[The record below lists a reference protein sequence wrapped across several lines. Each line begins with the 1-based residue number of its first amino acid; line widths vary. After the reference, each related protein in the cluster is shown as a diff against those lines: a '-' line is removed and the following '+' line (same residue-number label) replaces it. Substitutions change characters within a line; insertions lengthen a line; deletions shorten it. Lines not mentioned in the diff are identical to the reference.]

1 MMADSSREQK
11 LFNLTPI
18 RRAVLMACG
27 ATIGVTAAPA
37 AVAQAQEVAALDEII
52 VTARKRSEN
61 LQDVPI
67 SVMAF
72 GADAIAKQGIK
83 SLEDY
88 ARLIPSLTYS
98 SWLPGSSIVVFRGVT
113 VTADAFSGNS
123 SAATYFN
130 EMPITSQGANP
141 EVSLVDME
149 RLEAVSGPQP
159 TTYGASAQSGVLKF
173 VTAKPDLSE
182 FSGYVDVSGSFI
194 PEGDPGYDFQ
204 AVANIPLIEDIFAL
218 RVVGYQS
225 REGGYVDN
233 IRGSTADTHDWT
245 PAFESYPA
253 PASYPGGFD
262 GPNTT
267 DPSNPRPAIAHVTKT
282 NHDVAEDNIGDI
294 ETQGLR
300 LTAGWQLN
308 EDWLVTG
315 LYQYQSM
322 HVDGIASWHPEFG
335 DLNQIRFKNETKDD
349 DWYISTL
356 VLEGDLGFADFTA
369 ASGFMNRD
377 IVYDLDSS
385 TYLHQFQGIGG
396 VYYNMFDIKYFGTG
410 TPGVAYST
418 YTYSIPAYNGSITGW
433 TPGPGAYTY
442 YITEL
447 TDNTSRM
454 WDDAGSQR
462 FTQELRLTSKD
473 NGQRYQWMVGGF
485 YERFDSDYVFRGFVD
500 NYGDSIAGTIIERK
514 DGFVVRSPGQSWY
527 GRGDTEET
535 QWAVFAELGFDIT
548 DNLNILLGVRY
559 YDADTTDTNHTL
571 NADGTQS
578 QNCLED
584 SAGDC
589 IFSASNVTPDNRIGT
604 AGATSSATDTGTLP
618 LATITYTLNDNILT
632 YFTRSEGF
640 RTGGT
645 NIVRAVST
653 ASRKFDADLVINN
666 EIGLKTT
673 LMDGRLVVNMAAYQ
687 MTWEDMQL
695 VAADPTIDFGWGQ
708 VTVNAGEAEISG
720 FEANVALAAT
730 DRWRF
735 DGSVSFIDSEVI
747 EGATIGVDSQGIP
760 IPVISV
766 GEQLPLSPELKAS
779 FGAEY
784 NFPIAN
790 NDGYIRLDYS
800 YVDEQT
806 NATTGSGLL
815 TSSGLLRG
823 LITTMP
829 SYSIG
834 NLKFGMQG
842 ESWGVSLAVNNVAD
856 ERAITYVPT
865 RWTDGRLY
873 SVRPREFVV
882 NFRMNF

>member
-1 MMADSSREQK
+1 MMADSSKEQNV
-11 LFNLTPI
+11 FNLTPI

-27 ATIGVTAAPA
+27 ASIAVSAAPA
-37 AVAQAQEVAALDEII
+37 VVAQEVAALDEII
-52 VTARKRSEN
+52 VTARKRSES

-72 GADAIAKQGIK
+72 SADTIAKQGIK

-141 EVSLVDME
+141 EVALVDME

-173 VTAKPDLSE
+173 VTAKPDFSA
-182 FSGYVDVSGSFI
+182 FSGYVDVSASAME
-194 PEGDPGYDFQ
+194 EGDAGYDFQ
-204 AVANIPLIEDIFAL
+204 AVVNIPLVEDKLAL
-218 RVVGYQS
+218 RAVGYQS
-225 REGGYVDN
+225 VEGGYVDN
-233 IRGSTADTHDWT
+233 ISGSTADTHDWT
-245 PAFESYPA
+245 PAFESVPA

-262 GPNTT
+262 GPNFG
-267 DPSNPRPAIAHVTKT
+267 RPAIDHVTKT

-294 ETQGLR
+294 ETQGVR
-300 LTAGWQLN
+300 LTAAWQAN

-335 DLNQIRFKNETKDD
+335 DLNQIRFKKETKDD
-349 DWYISTL
+349 DWYITTL
-356 VLEGDLGFADFTA
+356 VIEGDLGFADFTS
-369 ASGFMNRD
+369 ASGFMKRD
-377 IVYDLDSS
+377 IVYNLDSS

-396 VYYNMFDIKYFGTG
+396 VYYNMFDIAYFGVG

-454 WDDAGSQR
+454 WDDAGSER

-473 NGQRYQWMVGGF
+473 NGQRYQWMIGGF
-485 YERFDSDYVFRGFVD
+485 YEKFDSDYVFRGFVD
-500 NYGDSIAGTIIERK
+500 NFGDSIAGTIIERK

-527 GRGDTEET
+527 GRGNTEQT
-535 QWAVFAELGFDIT
+535 QWAVFAEFGLDLT
-548 DNLNILLGVRY
+548 DNLNILVGVRY
-559 YDADTTDTNHTL
+559 FEADATDTNHTL

-584 SAGDC
+584 ALGNC

-604 AGATSSATDTGTLP
+604 AASTSTAKDSDTLP
-618 LATITYTLNDNILT
+618 LVTVSYTLGENVLT

-640 RTGGT
+640 RVGGT
-645 NIVRAVST
+645 NILRAGST
-653 ASRKFDADLVINN
+653 ARRKFDADLVINN

-673 LMDGRLVVNMAAYQ
+673 FMDGRLVLNMAAYH
-687 MTWEDMQL
+687 MIWEDMQL
-695 VAADPTIDFGWGQ
+695 VASDPTIFGWGQ
-708 VTVNAGEAEISG
+708 LTVNAGEAEING
-720 FEANVALAAT
+720 FEANFALAAT

-735 DGSVSFIDSEVI
+735 DGSVSFIDSEVT
-747 EGATIGVDSQGIP
+747 EGASIGDSV
-760 IPVISV
+760 VISV
-766 GEQLPLSPELKAS
+766 GEQLPLSPELKLS

-784 NFPIAN
+784 GFPVAN
-790 NDGYIRLDYS
+790 NDGYVRLDYS

-806 NATTGSGLL
+806 NATQGSTLL
-815 TSSGLLRG
+815 TSSTLLRG
-823 LITTMP
+823 VITTMP
-829 SYSIG
+829 SYSIA
-834 NLKFGMQG
+834 NLKFGIEG
-842 ESWGVSLAVNNVAD
+842 ESWGVSLAVNNLAD

-873 SVRPREFVV
+873 SVRPREITFNYRR
-882 NFRMNF
+882 NF